1 MNPLLLGPLANI
13 IKTVVGR
20 LWPDPSQQAEA
31 QLKLAQLVQ
40 SGELAQ
46 LAAETDLAKAQ
57 IGVNNTEAQS
67 ESLFK
72 SGWRPNIGWICGA
85 ALGWNF
91 IVRPAIVTGMAL
103 YGNPVALPAADMS
116 ELMPVL
122 LGMLGLGGLRTI
134 EKIRGIEK

>member
-1 MNPLLLGPLANI
+1 MNPLLLGPLAGI
-13 IKTVVGR
+13 IQSVVGR

-46 LAAETDLAKAQ
+46 MAAATDLAKAQ

-103 YGNPVALPAADMS
+103 CGHPVTLPSADMS

-134 EKIRGIEK
+134 EKIKGIER